1 MTDSLLTQGRRVEEQ
16 VTNDTGFPKQKYY
29 MKILFLLLARVLK
42 GLYFVYARKSKLFL
56 LSIEAKES
64 SFCKEGLLTSLIST
78 IVDIHKGNPRAAV
91 VCTHSIS
98 CLAGK
103 T

>member
-64 SFCKEGLLTSLIST
+64 SFCKEG
-78 IVDIHKGNPRAAV
+78 V
-91 VCTHSIS
+91 VNKSHIYDCRHSQRESARCCTHSIS